1 MDTLEFNKYAAGLL
15 FTLLGLFVVN
25 VIADS
30 LVSPAHLAQSAY
42 VVEGVEEEASA
53 AVAEV
58 EVRPLPVLL
67 AEADPAAGEKV
78 AKKCKS
84 CHTFEAGGKNKVGP
98 NLGNIVG
105 AGRATNGEFKYSSA
119 ITDAGGTWGYVELDA
134 FINNPKEAMP
144 GTKMTFRGIR
154 DAVDRANLIA
164 FLLTH
169 TESPP
174 ALPAV
179 E

>member
-1 MDTLEFNKYAAGLL
+1 M
-15 FTLLGLFVVN
+15 VN

-84 CHTFEAGGKNKVGP
+84 CHTFE
-98 NLGNIVG
+98 
-105 AGRATNGEFKYSSA
+105 GRRQE
-119 ITDAGGTWGYVELDA
+119 
-134 FINNPKEAMP
+134 
-144 GTKMTFRGIR
+144 
-154 DAVDRANLIA
+154 
-164 FLLTH
+164 
-169 TESPP
+169 
-174 ALPAV
+174 
-179 E
+179 

>member
-1 MDTLEFNKYAAGLL
+1 
-15 FTLLGLFVVN
+15 
-25 VIADS
+25 
-30 LVSPAHLAQSAY
+30 
-42 VVEGVEEEASA
+42 
-53 AVAEV
+53 
-58 EVRPLPVLL
+58 
-67 AEADPAAGEKV
+67 
-78 AKKCKS
+78 
-84 CHTFEAGGKNKVGP
+84 
-98 NLGNIVG
+98 
-105 AGRATNGEFKYSSA
+105 
-119 ITDAGGTWGYVELDA
+119 
-134 FINNPKEAMP
+134 MP